1 MCMKRLFSLSMAFFL
16 WCAIITSIVGC
27 SSQAYSNFEYYDLP
41 DNASP
46 QQITYAS
53 KVKQLCETLLKDPNT
68 FDDPLTDAMVDLNF
82 EVIESPDKGL
92 KIYTWYNGEE
102 EGFLCY
108 HSLYQLYRN
117 GKFRSGVLEDWTMK
131 PKTIHQVWSKGDPV
145 YLVRVQSEYEDD
157 IYEDGLK
164 ACCLAPKGK
173 LQPAKVFPNLDYNYS
188 DGEEEEDYTDYLYFD
203 AYGLLPPSAFYD
215 GGWTED
221 FFFSNDEKEL
231 YMPYVK
237 TEMDA
242 HCSYGIFNDMYHY
255 YSWDGECFL
264 HHEIVFNPQLELF
277 INEGELVCEF
287 PLGQSNIR
295 IDKDYTG
302 TYRYLAWKKDKMFS
316 EKPDLEVHDG
326 WYHEVK
332 KEFYFENENYKYV
345 FNTETLHLTIYH
357 FYLPIAD
364 YEIDANNFFTNM

>member
-1 MCMKRLFSLSMAFFL
+1 
-16 WCAIITSIVGC
+16 
-27 SSQAYSNFEYYDLP
+27 
-41 DNASP
+41 
-46 QQITYAS
+46 
-53 KVKQLCETLLKDPNT
+53 
-68 FDDPLTDAMVDLNF
+68 
-82 EVIESPDKGL
+82 
-92 KIYTWYNGEE
+92 
-102 EGFLCY
+102 
-108 HSLYQLYRN
+108 
-117 GKFRSGVLEDWTMK
+117 MK

-188 DGEEEEDYTDYLYFD
+188 DDEEEEDYTDYLYFD